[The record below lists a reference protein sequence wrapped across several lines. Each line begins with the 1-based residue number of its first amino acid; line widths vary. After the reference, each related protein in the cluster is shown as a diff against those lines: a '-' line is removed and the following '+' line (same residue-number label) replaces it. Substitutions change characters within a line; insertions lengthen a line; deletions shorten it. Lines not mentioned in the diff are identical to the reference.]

1 MDATSSSYLEYKLTL
16 SCDFHASR
24 PHSTPLLF
32 DWAPCSCFPALCD
45 SMQMQVPC
53 LATLSESFEIHTT
66 PPKPSVEVCSA
77 FFVPQHIKYERF
89 SHVCVPLDRT
99 NSPRNSRSLV
109 CDLQYTIWQ
118 SYRFPREH
126 LPQMHRNRTWGI
138 WSIAMAII
146 SLSSLPAVTAPSYLV
161 WMAG

>member
-1 MDATSSSYLEYKLTL
+1 MRFPCNQTSLNPATFRFGTV
-16 SCDFHASR
+16 FI
-24 PHSTPLLF
+24 
-32 DWAPCSCFPALCD
+32 CFPALRNFVP
-45 SMQMQVPC
+45 MQVPC

-77 FFVPQHIKYERF
+77 FFVPQHIQHERF
-89 SHVCVPLDRT
+89 SHVCSHWIELFLPSL
-99 NSPRNSRSLV
+99 SRSLV

-146 SLSSLPAVTAPSYLV
+146 SLSSLLAVTAPSFLV